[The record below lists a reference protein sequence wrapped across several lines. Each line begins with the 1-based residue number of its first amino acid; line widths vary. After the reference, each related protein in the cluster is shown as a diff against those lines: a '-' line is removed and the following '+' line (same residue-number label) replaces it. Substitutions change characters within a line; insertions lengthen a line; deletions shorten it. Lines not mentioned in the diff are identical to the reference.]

1 MQTLTETATPT
12 GADNNQSDGEIIA
25 LVERYLEPYQP
36 KDYRLNV
43 VGLRR
48 DDDYFYVVVQP
59 TRDDIR
65 VYDYYNTLAEVET
78 ELEERE
84 NVNVPVLPGD

>member
-1 MQTLTETATPT
+1 MNPAQSPEELAT
-12 GADNNQSDGEIIA
+12 NEEIIA
-25 LVERYLEPYQP
+25 LVKRYLEPHQP
-36 KDYRLNV
+36 ADHRLNV

-48 DDDYFYVVVQP
+48 DGDYFYVVVQP

-65 VYDYYNTLAEVET
+65 VYDYYNTLAEVED

-84 NVNVPVLPGD
+84 DMNVLLVPALPG